1 MTMECIL
8 IAMVKSEKSSQ
19 METPPEHR
27 QEKFFF
33 LVFILLFITLG
44 IMTSDI

>member
-33 LVFILLFITLG
+33 FCLYFTIYNFRNY
-44 IMTSDI
+44 DI